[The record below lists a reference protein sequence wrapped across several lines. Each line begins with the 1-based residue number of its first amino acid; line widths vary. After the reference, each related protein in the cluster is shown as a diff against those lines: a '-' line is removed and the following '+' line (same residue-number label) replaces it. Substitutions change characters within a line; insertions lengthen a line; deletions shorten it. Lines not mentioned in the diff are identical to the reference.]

1 VAKTQNW
8 RESESCRRKNLSSR
22 ERTEAAAEADCGPFR
37 RNNEATGRKS
47 TADVTRQKV
56 EREAKKKTLS

>member
-1 VAKTQNW
+1 VVLLFSGGLMGAP
-8 RESESCRRKNLSSR
+8 
-22 ERTEAAAEADCGPFR
+22 DYGPFR

-56 EREAKKKTLS
+56 EREEEKKTLS